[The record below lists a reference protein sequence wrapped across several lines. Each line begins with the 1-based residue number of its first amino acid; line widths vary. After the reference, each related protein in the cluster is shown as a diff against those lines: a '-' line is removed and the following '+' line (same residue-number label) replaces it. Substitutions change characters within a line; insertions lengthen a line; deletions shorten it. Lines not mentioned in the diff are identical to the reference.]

1 MTLQYVATT
10 FRAPEVALSERLE
23 LPPNTDANTSL
34 KTLADQA
41 RISPPEFIQHVQRAL
56 AALAADASSN
66 RNDATSGW
74 FGAISDEILTA
85 LLIYGYPVLA
95 VTLLLGAIGL
105 PLPDGLAMAVAGSLA
120 AQGRMD
126 WAWAGAVAV
135 VASVL
140 GDAMAYG
147 IGRVLGQDVL
157 ERRAR
162 WLGYTTAR
170 RARVQALF
178 HQWGALT
185 VFITRTFVSYL
196 SSVASL
202 LAGMSRFGLSKF
214 LAIAVA
220 GRVVWAAAYLD
231 LGYAIGADLEAAAG
245 FLTNL
250 SILLLTLMVLAASGL
265 VASGGIAAFAQRNS
279 E

>member
-1 MTLQYVATT
+1 
-10 FRAPEVALSERLE
+10 
-23 LPPNTDANTSL
+23 
-34 KTLADQA
+34 
-41 RISPPEFIQHVQRAL
+41 
-56 AALAADASSN
+56 
-66 RNDATSGW
+66 
-74 FGAISDEILTA
+74 
-85 LLIYGYPVLA
+85 
-95 VTLLLGAIGL
+95 
-105 PLPDGLAMAVAGSLA
+105 
-120 AQGRMD
+120 
-126 WAWAGAVAV
+126 
-135 VASVL
+135 VL